1 MKANHLLRIMY
12 FYSGGCQREDP
23 NNFSSSIMM
32 NTRLSF
38 KKLFLTFTLNIDGD
52 HPNNAVYKNPT
63 GDRVVA
69 LMTLEPFLP
78 KTYLFI
84 WVIKGLQMA

>member
-1 MKANHLLRIMY
+1 MKANQLLRIMY

-38 KKLFLTFTLNIDGD
+38 KKLFLTFTPNIDGD
-52 HPNNAVYKNPT
+52 HQNNLVYKNPT
-63 GDRVVA
+63 RDRGVA
-69 LMTLEPFLP
+69 LMTLEPFP
-78 KTYLFI
+78 AQTYLFLWI
-84 WVIKGLQMA
+84 IKGL